1 MKKLI
6 LLATIVFTNSIYF
19 NTNAQPYSLF
29 YLITMNENM
38 KTGERIFIENA
49 DKCLAIIE
57 EAAQKM
63 SVKGVA
69 VIAFIPGD
77 TTESWISKM
86 KVVGIITNGSS
97 NYLAVAYSKASEMA
111 ETYKN
116 SGCGVREPMKGEF
129 GFQGGVLKEVKS
141 GYILAVFSG
150 ATGEQD
156 VELANEGIDWLYKHY

>member
-1 MKKLI
+1 MTLI
-6 LLATIVFTNSIYF
+6 LTYFMYF
-19 NTNAQPYSLF
+19 NTSAQTDSPINLN
-29 YLITMNENM
+29 TMSEDM
-38 KTGERIFIENA
+38 KTGEKIFIENA

-77 TTESWISKM
+77 DTKSWISKM
-86 KVVGIITNGSS
+86 KVVGVITNGSS

-116 SGCGVREPMKGEF
+116 SGSGIREPMKGEF
-129 GFQGGVLKEVKS
+129 GFQGGVIKEVKS